1 MKKNLGKKERI
12 VSAVAGAGLAAYAF
26 KQASPT
32 GKILTGVAGG
42 LLGARAATG
51 FCAGKAAVTKVGD
64 TLKEQT
70 IRVEKRFV
78 INAPIE
84 NVYEFW
90 NNFEN
95 FPKFMTTLDSVVRM
109 SDTRS
114 HWISKA
120 PLGTTVE
127 WDAETTKNVP
137 NDVIAWRSTTG
148 DVPNSGEVRFKRS
161 GPKTRVKV
169 RLEYTPPA
177 GKIGETIAWIFGE
190 DPKSQLESYITKL
203 KEILE
208 GSAYDAEQIRRG
220 NIPELQSA

>member
-1 MKKNLGKKERI
+1 MKKNLGRTERI
-12 VSAVAGAGLAAYAF
+12 ISAVAGAGLAAYAF
-26 KQASPT
+26 KQPSPK

-51 FCAGKAAVTKVGD
+51 FCAGKAAVSGIGESF
-64 TLKEQT
+64 KERP

-84 NVYEFW
+84 KVYEFW
-90 NNFEN
+90 NNVEN
-95 FPKFMTTLDSVVRM
+95 FPKFMSTLDTVVRM
-109 SDTRS
+109 NDTRS
-114 HWISKA
+114 HWVSKA
-120 PLGTTVE
+120 PLGTKVE
-127 WDAETTKNVP
+127 WDAETIKNVQ
-137 NDVIAWRSTTG
+137 NDVIAWRSTNG
-148 DVPNSGEVRFKRS
+148 DVPNSGEVRFKRI

-177 GKIGETIAWIFGE
+177 GKVGETVAWMFGE

-203 KEILE
+203 KSILE
-208 GSAYDAEQIRRG
+208 GSSYDAEQIRRG